1 MLTLKVKY
9 GRVFEGLIEK
19 MVNYENA
26 TLDKI
31 DQVVKG
37 AHQVSLDKIKSS
49 IKRDNSGKLE
59 NNWTTWVEQSE
70 KLDEVTKLRDGKV
83 TFCIGD
89 IDMLNQNVINTDAS
103 DQRTYWKSIN
113 DGGYIP
119 PITRGAFN
127 DSVGAPSRGVAQTAR
142 FIQGTPGYKLEPKKT
157 VEGIK
162 FIETAVAYI
171 DAGLS
176 V

>member
-1 MLTLKVKY
+1 MLTLTVKF
-9 GRVFEGLIEK
+9 GRVFEELIDK
-19 MVNYENA
+19 VANYEDA
-26 TLDKI
+26 TLAKI

-37 AHQVSLDKIKSS
+37 AHQASLAKIKAS
-49 IKRDNSGKLE
+49 IKRDNTGKLE
-59 NNWTTWVEQSE
+59 NNWTTWIEQE
-70 KLDEVTKLRDGKV
+70 DKLDEKTKLRDGKV

-89 IDMLNQNVINTDAS
+89 IDLLNQNVVNPNSS

-119 PITRGAFN
+119 PVTRGEFN
-127 DSVGAPSRGVAQTAR
+127 DSVGVPSGQVQPYAR
-142 FIQGTPGYKLEPKKT
+142 FIQGNPGYKLTPKKT

-162 FIETAVAYI
+162 FIETAVNYI

-176 V
+176 T